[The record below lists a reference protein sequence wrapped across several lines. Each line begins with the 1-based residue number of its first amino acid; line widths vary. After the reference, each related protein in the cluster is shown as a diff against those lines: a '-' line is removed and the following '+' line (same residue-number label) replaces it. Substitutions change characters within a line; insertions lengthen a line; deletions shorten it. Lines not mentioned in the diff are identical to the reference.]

1 MYGHGRDTVVID
13 GEMSLLLEGTADCN
27 LLVPESGEA
36 GVFTALHEGYPV
48 YQGPYEVTPTEATQ
62 TFNTTFK
69 STTQNFVVNPI
80 PTNYGRISWNGSVL
94 TVS

>member
-1 MYGHGRDTVVID
+1 MYAQDTVVID
-13 GEMSLLLEGTADCN
+13 GEMSLLLEGTADCD
-27 LLVPESGEA
+27 LLIPEGGESGII
-36 GVFTALHEGYPV
+36 TAIHEGYPV
-48 YQGPYEVTPTEATQ
+48 YEGTYEVTPTEATQ

-69 STTQNFVVNPI
+69 STTQDFIVNPI